1 MKVILLVD
9 IPKVGRRYETK
20 EVATGFARNVLIPAN
35 KVLPATPE
43 NIKKVSA
50 KKQIL
55 DQENQ
60 KKLNTAIEIAT
71 ALKDQVVSI
80 TLPAGDKGQLFSAL
94 HEKDVAEAIF
104 ASLKIRVSP
113 ESISWTGPI
122 KKTGQFPAVFLEMG
136 QRAPFV
142 IMVEAV

>member
-113 ESISWTGPI
+113 ESISWTGQI